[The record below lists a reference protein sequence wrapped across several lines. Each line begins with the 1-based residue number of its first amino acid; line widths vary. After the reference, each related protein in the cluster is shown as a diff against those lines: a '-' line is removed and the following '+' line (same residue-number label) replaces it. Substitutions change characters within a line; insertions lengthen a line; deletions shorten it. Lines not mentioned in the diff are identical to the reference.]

1 MEPGAGIFQPAIDS
15 VNEFVTGVIANL
27 PNILA
32 AFILFMVGTGIA
44 RTLERTTHG
53 TLTRMGRPRH
63 TATVLARLVRY
74 LAMLVAFFL
83 ALTILLPSLTPESL
97 LAGLGFGSVAVGFAF
112 RDILQNF
119 LAGILILLTEPF
131 RLGDQIVVGAFE
143 GTVEDIEI
151 RATMLRTY
159 DNRRV
164 VIPNADIYTKEV
176 VVNTAYPQRRSQY
189 DVAIDHG
196 EDLHERRGQLLAAV
210 RRVPGVSQQPE
221 PDALLIDLSPA
232 AVTVRVR
239 WWTGSN
245 QADAG
250 AVQDRVIDQIR
261 STLDLREVATT
272 PRPPTP
278 TTSSAGVEPASEPPT
293 AGATPPSDGA

>member
-1 MEPGAGIFQPAIDS
+1 MEPNGGIFQPAIDTIE
-15 VNEFVTGVIANL
+15 NFVTGVIANL

-32 AFILFMVGTGIA
+32 ALFVFVIGTGIA
-44 RTLERTTHG
+44 RTLERASHRA
-53 TLTRMGRPRH
+53 LVRMGRPTH
-63 TATVLARLVRY
+63 TATMLSRLVRY
-74 LAMLVAFFL
+74 VAILAAFFL
-83 ALTILLPSLTPESL
+83 ALTILLPSLTPESV

-131 RLGDQIVVGAFE
+131 RLGDQIMVAGFE

-189 DVAIDHG
+189 EVGIGYGDDIAASKAAV
-196 EDLHERRGQLLAAV
+196 LAAI
-210 RRVPGVSQQPE
+210 RQVPGVSAQPE
-221 PDALLIDLSPA
+221 PDVVLVDLAPS
-232 AVTVRVR
+232 AVMMRVR
-239 WWTGSN
+239 WWTASR
-245 QADAG
+245 QADATT
-250 AVQDRVIDQIR
+250 VHDRVIERIK
-261 STLDLREVATT
+261 SSLDLK
-272 PRPPTP
+272 
-278 TTSSAGVEPASEPPT
+278 
-293 AGATPPSDGA
+293 GATPLVPPPHVADPATSRPPSSTDPDRGTPPSETGA